1 MMTVLVFALALPWL
15 LIGVGCWLGYH
26 LVRQHGRILLR
37 LEGIEKGFA
46 GTPVELPTPTSTAP
60 RGLPLASMAPDFELP
75 DLAGTLHRLSEF
87 RGRRVLLMFFNPGC
101 GFCAGMM
108 PELAAL
114 ATEGQKGHLVPLVI
128 STGDPE
134 ANRQLFQ
141 TQGIDCLVLL
151 QKDMEVAAQYKAPGT
166 PVGYLLNEKGE
177 LASELTIGAAALVA
191 LATASASQGTTDTH
205 HGEPSRLA
213 ARGNKALDQSR
224 LKRSGLKA
232 GTPAPNFRLPRLDGR
247 ELALEDF
254 GGKRVLLVFTD
265 PACGPCELLAPK
277 LERVHRERSD
287 LQVLMISRQD
297 AEINRQKVAKLGLT
311 FPVML
316 QRNWEVSLQYAIF
329 ATPVGYL
336 IDERGVL
343 DSDVAEGSEAILA
356 LASRPSLSP
365 NGYQLQPEGALS
377 LHV

>member
-1 MMTVLVFALALPWL
+1 MTTLLVFALALPWL

-46 GTPVELPTPTSTAP
+46 SAPAELPGLGATTPS
-60 RGLPLASMAPDFELP
+60 GLPLGSTAPDFELP
-75 DLAGTLHRLSEF
+75 DLTGTLHRLSEF
-87 RGRRVLLMFFNPGC
+87 RGRPVLLMFFNPAC
-101 GFCAGMM
+101 GFCMSM
-108 PELAAL
+108 VPELAAL
-114 ATEGQKGHLVPLVI
+114 AREGQNGHPVPLVV

-134 ANRQLFQ
+134 ANRQIFE
-141 TQGIDCLVLL
+141 TRVIGCLVLL

-166 PVGYLLNEKGE
+166 PAGYLLDETGA
-177 LASELTIGAAALVA
+177 LASELVVGATALVA
-191 LATASASQGTTDTH
+191 LATATSSQGMAEAD
-205 HGEPSRLA
+205 HGEPSKLA
-213 ARGNKALDQSR
+213 ARGNKALNQSR
-224 LKRSGLKA
+224 LNRSGLKA
-232 GTPAPNFRLPRLDGR
+232 GTLAPNFRLPLLDGK

-254 GGKRVLLVFTD
+254 EGKRVLLVFTD
-265 PACGPCELLAPK
+265 PGCVPCELLAPK
-277 LERVHRERSD
+277 LERLHRERND

-311 FPVML
+311 YPVVL

-343 DSDVAEGSEAILA
+343 DSDVAEGSDAILA
-356 LASRPSLSP
+356 LASRPSPSL
-365 NGYQLQPEGALS
+365 NGHQLQAERALQ